1 MPLRSNVRA
10 GLAGMALALSVAAV
24 WLVVSGPEPAEPS
37 HLPQVPGTGLSA
49 RSLEGTVPDGLAGLQ
64 AGALN
69 ALPTGCREAGC
80 GTLAYGELKRLFDY
94 YLSTVGEQSIAA
106 ITAEIQQ
113 VLTRNLS
120 AGQLPQ
126 ALRLLDR
133 YIAFRQDILRLEQGF
148 AAKPSADRT
157 LRARFQAMLEIRAR
171 HFSAEEAQAMLGL
184 EDAQDLDALARLDVA
199 NDATLGAAE
208 RQSRL
213 QAIDQQMPKALRE
226 ERDAP
231 RSVIQ
236 LEERVAALRGQ
247 GAGDD
252 EIFRTRAKALDTAAA
267 SRLAAVD
274 QEERAWRSRMDAYL
288 AERVRLLARLD
299 NAPESEKTTA
309 LAALQT
315 ENFSE
320 LERKRL
326 AAYEP

>member
-1 MPLRSNVRA
+1 MSANRLPDKPTLDGIEARWASAWEEQGTYDFDRSATRDRVF
-10 GLAGMALALSVAAV
+10 SIDTPPPT
-24 WLVVSGPEPAEPS
+24 VSGSLHVGQQHFGVLQELPARVGQHHAS
-37 HLPQVPGTGLSA
+37 
-49 RSLEGTVPDGLAGLQ
+49 
-64 AGALN
+64 AGA
-69 ALPTGCREAGC
+69 
-80 GTLAYGELKRLFDY
+80 
-94 YLSTVGEQSIAA
+94 
-106 ITAEIQQ
+106 
-113 VLTRNLS
+113 
-120 AGQLPQ
+120 
-126 ALRLLDR
+126 
-133 YIAFRQDILRLEQGF
+133 
-148 AAKPSADRT
+148 
-157 LRARFQAMLEIRAR
+157 
-171 HFSAEEAQAMLGL
+171 H
-184 EDAQDLDALARLDVA
+184 
-199 NDATLGAAE
+199 
-208 RQSRL
+208 
-213 QAIDQQMPKALRE
+213 E

-231 RSVIQ
+231 RSVML